1 MNRVREEQTEKF
13 EKKYV
18 DFSKCMV
25 CAGSSGPG
33 RDRNQHVH
41 EEDEQRKGIKMK
53 KKDQEVKS
61 FVAKL
66 HSWNFSLW
74 A

>member
-1 MNRVREEQTEKF
+1 M
-13 EKKYV
+13 
-18 DFSKCMV
+18 D

-41 EEDEQRKGIKMK
+41 EEDEQRRGNKMK
-53 KKDQEVKS
+53 KKDQEAKS

>member
-1 MNRVREEQTEKF
+1 MNRVREEQTEQF
-13 EKKYV
+13 ETKYV
-18 DFSKCMV
+18 QTSQSAWSCWKQW
-25 CAGSSGPG
+25 A
-33 RDRNQHVH
+33 RDGRNQHVH
-41 EEDEQRKGIKMK
+41 EEDEQRKGIKM